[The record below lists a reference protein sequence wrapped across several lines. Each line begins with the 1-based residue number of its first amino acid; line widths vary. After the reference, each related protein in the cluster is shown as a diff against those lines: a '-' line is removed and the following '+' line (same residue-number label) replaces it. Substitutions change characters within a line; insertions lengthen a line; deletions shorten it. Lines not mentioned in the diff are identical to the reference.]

1 LGCREDVTSVLFS
14 VDHRYIEVGKMELKI
29 VPIVFVCVAGG
40 GVVNAYCEEKE
51 PKFLLFPDD

>member
-1 LGCREDVTSVLFS
+1 
-14 VDHRYIEVGKMELKI
+14 MELKI